1 MLEVKVKGQK
11 GGLTQLGEKLISH
24 YAWTGQWRK
33 MIKALIR
40 KE

>member
-11 GGLTQLGEKLISH
+11 GGLTQIGEKLISQNT
-24 YAWTGQWRK
+24 WTGQWRK
-33 MIKALIR
+33 IIEALIR